1 MAFFDFLKDFNSE
14 KKAVTGAFN
23 ATKKKVNQQIDKSP
37 GWSFLRDNVAEPA
50 VNVEKKVVGA
60 GAGLAREWIPKP
72 AVTTGLTLRQ
82 AQAESTSGAYQK
94 SVEDFKKLSYEDR
107 KKKIAGDK
115 NLRMSLEKYGITDPT
130 DSNLD
135 NPGKKLEQVA
145 QDSKKPITPE
155 GRLQKAVLGNEPIKS
170 YTERNRGLREAGV
183 NPVFAGVGTGVTVA
197 MDNPIGGAAKT
208 IGKET
213 VEQVAKAG
221 TKEAVEAVLK
231 GKFKDKT
238 ISTVSDLLANT
249 SKKKEVKKIL
259 SDMSK
264 TEKNIEKAVKST
276 DVNDIKNSIRGIVD
290 PKSLDQTA
298 STLSKTK
305 DPGIVNTI
313 IDKNRPPDII
323 HSSARQERPSFISV
337 TKPGTSE
344 KILYRPKSQEE
355 YDTLIEAIDN
365 KSTDSL
371 AGNKNAEGYV
381 PRVTASK
388 PATYLNAGYK
398 EVDRLPQSILD
409 DVEKRSAKTPVDPIV
424 NEWAATL
431 RQQEQ
436 GLSGGQLVATEE
448 GKKRV
453 SDHSQ
458 FYREFFKEN
467 GRKPTKQDYYDEAK
481 RQLDTG
487 KAHPAVQQQ
496 YDPEFRS
503 LAATAESA
511 TGPTSVG
518 DTIPLNTDK
527 APSIIPTAT
536 GERQYGTYK
545 SAQRATS
552 LTDNTKTAIED
563 INPQTYKQA
572 DANEVAKKARA
583 LVDAD
588 PTAAKQKLLTVGS
601 EGFQDGAEEVAVSHA
616 LIERLSQEGKDAD
629 AVQVIEDLA
638 KKNLAA
644 GRQVQMNAMVERL
657 SPTGIQKLAE
667 RTTRLAREA
676 NPKLGK
682 QEKLIESI
690 KSAIDKADVTDTKS
704 IRKVVEGV
712 AKGEDKTVGEKV
724 AGRISS
730 VVDPKK
736 KKQADQLVEELTKK
750 IKQESLAPKVAE
762 RKKPVEILRE
772 VFKRDGEAQDAYTEA
787 QNILFEKYKDNPNA
801 MKTLNKYFE
810 SELGLPAAGT
820 TIDQAVRDQLKQNS
834 KKISEVIQQS
844 WASQKRSVDDVAKAL
859 VSEGFDE
866 KSAKALAS
874 EVTDRLNKQVAESKA
889 KALEKMG
896 KNLTV
901 RTKSTEKDYAEKVI
915 KLSNLGAL
923 DEADYQS
930 LARKQLKLPEL
941 TPELS
946 KELSSLAQKM
956 QEYPTGDPQRY
967 LLAQEIGDKIQAAI
981 PRTKTQLA
989 NEIFGAPRAILS
1001 STDISGMGRQGLMLG
1016 TRYPKEYVQAFKA
1029 QVKFLKDEKFFKDS
1043 MAEIATSKN
1052 YDIIANKMKVA
1063 LTGVSKKPEEAFSST
1078 ILEGDVAKKL
1088 GVGHILAGSDRGYTG
1103 ALTKFRND
1111 VANKILEDMGPDKV
1125 AKMSDQELESLGQWI
1140 NVATGRG
1147 GKPGGWLDK
1156 HADTLG
1162 QALFSPRLW
1171 GARLAPLNP
1180 KYYYDLKGPAR
1191 RKALEN
1197 AATFM
1202 GVAGSVLGIATL
1214 LGGEVETD
1222 ARSSDFLKIKVGDTR
1237 YDVLGGFQQNI
1248 VFAHRILQNEKK
1260 SSTSGAVTTL
1270 GENYGGDTRLSL
1282 LFDLLGNKSTPVLA
1296 SGARLL
1302 EGKDRSGQPTNIKN
1316 ELIGLTTP
1324 LSVQEVGSSLK
1335 KDGIAGAAKTL
1346 PNFLGVG
1353 TQTYG
1358 VKDINVSDKQQQYLD
1373 NLKKQKADPARIS
1386 AVKEYFQLKKT
1397 VPKADDTMEEI
1408 KKAIEVGDTEKVRTL
1423 ANNYNT
1429 KYSAT
1434 FKKWGEQYNDKFGSP
1449 DIIQDYQDGK
1459 IDGKQISRAAAKL
1472 KKEAGDKK
1480 KGIVRL

>member
-1 MAFFDFLKDFNSE
+1 MGFFDFLKDFNSE

-37 GWSFLRDNVAEPA
+37 GWSFLRDNVAEPV
-50 VNVEKKVVGA
+50 VNVEKKIVGT
-60 GAGLAREWIPKP
+60 GAGLAREWLVKP
-72 AVTTGLTLRQ
+72 TVTGTLTLNQ
-82 AQAESTSGAYQK
+82 AQAESTSGAYKK
-94 SVEDFKKLSYEDR
+94 SVEEFKKLSYEDR
-107 KKKIAGDK
+107 KKKMASDK

-130 DSNLD
+130 DANLD
-135 NPGKKLEQVA
+135 KPGKKLEKVA
-145 QDSKKPITPE
+145 EDSRKSITPE
-155 GRLQKAVLGNEPIKS
+155 GRLEKAVLGNEEIKS
-170 YTERNRGLREAGV
+170 YTERNRGMRKEGV
-183 NPVFAGVGTGVTVA
+183 NPLLAAAGTGVTVA
-197 MDNPIGGAAKT
+197 LDNPLGGAAKT
-208 IGKET
+208 VGKET
-213 VEQVAKAG
+213 IEQVAKAG
-221 TKEAVEAVLK
+221 TKEAVETVLK

-238 ISTVSDLLANT
+238 IAAASDLLANT
-249 SKKKEVKKIL
+249 SKEKEVKKIL

-264 TEKNIEKAVKST
+264 AEKNIEKAVKST
-276 DVNDIKNSIRGIVD
+276 NVNDIKNSIRGIVD

-298 STLSKTK
+298 RTLSKTK
-305 DPGIVNTI
+305 DPGIANTI

-323 HSSARQERPSFISV
+323 PKNIRQ
-337 TKPGTSE
+337 
-344 KILYRPKSQEE
+344 
-355 YDTLIEAIDN
+355 
-365 KSTDSL
+365 
-371 AGNKNAEGYV
+371 
-381 PRVTASK
+381 
-388 PATYLNAGYK
+388 
-398 EVDRLPQSILD
+398 DRLPQSVLD
-409 DVEKRSAKTPVDPIV
+409 DIEKSSTKTSTDPIV
-424 NEWAATL
+424 SEWATAL

-436 GLSGGQLVATEE
+436 GLTGGQLVATEE

-487 KAHPAVQQQ
+487 KAHPAVQEQ

-503 LAATAESA
+503 LAATADSA
-511 TGPTSVG
+511 TAPTSVG
-518 DTIPLNTDK
+518 DTIPFNSNE
-527 APSIIPTAT
+527 PPPIIPVAK
-536 GERQYGTYK
+536 GEQQFGTYK
-545 SAQRATS
+545 SAQRATN
-552 LTDNTKTAIED
+552 LTDNTKEAIGN

-572 DANEVAKKARA
+572 DANEVTKKARS
-583 LVDAD
+583 LVDSD

-601 EGFQDGAEEVAVSHA
+601 GGFQDGAEEVAVSHA

-667 RTTRLAREA
+667 RTTRMAREA
-676 NPKLGK
+676 NPKFGK
-682 QEKLIESI
+682 QEKLVESI

-712 AKGEDKTVGEKV
+712 AKGEDKTIGEKV
-724 AGRISS
+724 AGRVSS
-730 VVDPKK
+730 VVDPKT

-750 IKQESLAPKVAE
+750 IKQESLAPKIAE
-762 RKKPVEILRE
+762 RKKPIEILRE

-834 KKISEVIQQS
+834 KKISGVIQES
-844 WASQKRSVDDVAKAL
+844 WANQKRSVDDVAKAL
-859 VSEGFDE
+859 VSEGFDD

-874 EVTDRLNKQVAESKA
+874 EVTTRLNKQVAESKA
-889 KALEKMG
+889 KALQKMG
-896 KNLTV
+896 AERSFKG
-901 RTKSTEKDYAEKVI
+901 KASDKDYAEKVI

-946 KELSSLAQKM
+946 KELSTMAQKM
-956 QEYPTGDPQRY
+956 QEYPTGDPNRY
-967 LLAQEIGDKIQAAI
+967 LIAQEIGDKIQSAI

-1052 YDIIANKMKVA
+1052 YDIVANKMKVA
-1063 LTGVSKKPEEAFSST
+1063 LTGVSKNPEEAFQST
-1078 ILEGDVAKKL
+1078 ILEGKVAKKL

-1111 VANKILEDMGPDKV
+1111 VANKILDGMGPDKV

-1191 RKALEN
+1191 KKAIEN

-1282 LFDLLGNKSTPVLA
+1282 LFDLLGNKSTPVVA
-1296 SGARLL
+1296 SGVRLL

-1335 KDGIAGAAKTL
+1335 KDGVAGAAKTL
-1346 PNFLGVG
+1346 PNFFGIG

-1358 VKDINVSDKQQQYLD
+1358 IKDINVSDKQQQYLD

-1408 KKAIEVGDTEKVRTL
+1408 KKAIEAGDKEKVRKL
-1423 ANNYNT
+1423 ANEYNT
-1429 KYSAT
+1429 KYSAA
-1434 FKKWGEQYNDKFGSP
+1434 FKKWGEQYNDKYGSP
-1449 DIIQDYQDGK
+1449 DIVQDYQDGK
-1459 IDGKQISRAAAKL
+1459 IDGEQISRAAAKL
-1472 KKEAGDKK
+1472 KKEIEDRK
-1480 KGIVRL
+1480 KGVVRL

>member
-298 STLSKTK
+298 STISKTK

-313 IDKNRPPDII
+313 IDKNRPPDVPVVEQIREVPKDPVVDGL
-323 HSSARQERPSFISV
+323 AK
-337 TKPGTSE
+337 T
-344 KILYRPKSQEE
+344 LKSQE
-355 YDTLIEAIDN
+355 
-365 KSTDSL
+365 
-371 AGNKNAEGYV
+371 AGRVGGNLV
-381 PRVTASK
+381 PTMDGKARTSEHS
-388 PATYLNAGYK
+388 PFF
-398 EVDRLPQSILD
+398 
-409 DVEKRSAKTPVDPIV
+409 RS
-424 NEWAATL
+424 
-431 RQQEQ
+431 
-436 GLSGGQLVATEE
+436 
-448 GKKRV
+448 
-453 SDHSQ
+453 
-458 FYREFFKEN
+458 FYKEN
-467 GRKPTKQDYYDEAK
+467 GRIPNKQDWYDEAE
-481 RQLDTG
+481 RQLKEG
-487 KAHPAVQQQ
+487 KADSAFQEQ
-496 YDPEFRS
+496 YKLQRDPEFQS
-503 LAATAESA
+503 LAATADSA
-511 TGPTSVG
+511 TAPTSVG
-518 DTIPLNTDK
+518 DTIPFNSNEP
-527 APSIIPTAT
+527 PSIIPKVN

-545 SAQRATS
+545 SAQRATN
-552 LTDNTKTAIED
+552 LTDNTKEAID
-563 INPQTYKQA
+563 SINPQTYKQA
-572 DANEVAKKARA
+572 DANEVTKKARA

-946 KELSSLAQKM
+946 KELSSMAQKM

-967 LLAQEIGDKIQAAI
+967 LLAQEIGDKIQSAI